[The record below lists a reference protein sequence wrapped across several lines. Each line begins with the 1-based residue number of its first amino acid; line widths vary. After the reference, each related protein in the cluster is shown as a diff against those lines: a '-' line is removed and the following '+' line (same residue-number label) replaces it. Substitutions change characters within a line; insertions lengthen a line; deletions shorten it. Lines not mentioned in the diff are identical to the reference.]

1 MRWACAAVGAL
12 MVASVGVSLFS
23 TRSHGQP
30 PGAAGADAGHKKITV
45 TGTATVA
52 VRPDTARVSFA
63 VKGTG
68 ADFAA
73 AVKEC
78 DAKAEAVKTAI
89 AGLKLT
95 GVELKFGPIN
105 LLAPAAFGA
114 GPGGVGGPP
123 PGDPA
128 APRAAAVEVTRT
140 FTVVATFGGKD
151 SAGEYKDIVAVAD
164 RTLAAAVAAG
174 ATEPP
179 SFASP
184 NLGALGGGFG
194 GGGFSP
200 NATGNSRV
208 EFARGNVAPL
218 RQEALK
224 LAVADAI
231 ANARAAGGVA
241 NLTARDIVSLSDQVQ
256 FNGFGVLSV
265 PTNSGR
271 GEVLGEQDLTVQVVV
286 TFGF

>member
-1 MRWACAAVGAL
+1 MRLAYTAVGLL
-12 MVASVGVSLFS
+12 MVASFGVGLFS
-23 TRSHGQP
+23 PRSQGQP
-30 PGAAGADAGHKKITV
+30 GAAAGADATHRKITV

-52 VRPDTARVSFA
+52 VKPDTARVSFA

-68 ADFAA
+68 ADFKA

-78 DAKAEAVKTAI
+78 DAKADAVRKAV
-89 AGLKLT
+89 ADLKLN
-95 GVELKFGPIN
+95 GLEVKFGPIN
-105 LLAPAAFGA
+105 LLAPAASGA
-114 GPGGVGGPP
+114 GPGGP

-128 APRAAAVEVTRT
+128 GPAPRAAAVEVTRT
-140 FTVVATFGGKD
+140 FTVVTTFGGKD
-151 SAGEYKDIVAVAD
+151 SAGELKDIVAVAD

-179 SFASP
+179 SFNS
-184 NLGALGGGFG
+184 GGIGFGGIGFG
-194 GGGFSP
+194 GGGISG

-208 EFARGNVAPL
+208 EFSRSNLGTL

-256 FNGFGVLSV
+256 YNGIGVLAI

-271 GEVLGEQDLTVQVVV
+271 GEVLGEQDLTVQVIV
-286 TFGF
+286 TFNF